1 MNNREMIWGI
11 LGGIVSV
18 GLGLSSAIL
27 MMFPT
32 LILSAL
38 GFVLSL
44 ALIPFR
50 SLGIR
55 NLLMGIYTL
64 TCFGILFIE
73 LFMKVEGGM

>member
-18 GLGLSSAIL
+18 GLGLSSAVL
-27 MMFPT
+27 MMFPI

-64 TCFGILFIE
+64 TCFGIMFIG

>member
-1 MNNREMIWGI
+1 MDNREMIWGI

-18 GLGLSSAIL
+18 GLGLSSAVL
-27 MMFPT
+27 MMFPI

-50 SLGIR
+50 SLGVR
-55 NLLMGIYTL
+55 NVLMGVYTL
-64 TCFGILFIE
+64 TCFGILFIG
-73 LFMKVEGGM
+73 LFMKIEGGM